1 MKIKLKESDHGFM
14 TSFESLFQKHEQMR
28 HPLDQNEYDIEIEIF
43 NDSSYFMD
51 QNQPPFYDVYFDDDY
66 VGNDRI
72 NNDNDDVDVVI
83 NDFLI
88 DKLVFECK
96 SDLAKKKIIN
106 LSYVNLFYYK
116 FTIDTKIDLFKGYMY
131 ITRVDE

>member
-1 MKIKLKESDHGFM
+1 
-14 TSFESLFQKHEQMR
+14 MR
-28 HPLDQNEYDIEIEIF
+28 HPLDQDEYDIETEIF

-51 QNQPPFYDVYFDDDY
+51 QNQLSFYDVYFDDDY

-72 NNDNDDVDVVI
+72 NNDNDDIDVVI

-96 SDLAKKKIIN
+96 RDLAEKK
-106 LSYVNLFYYK
+106 
-116 FTIDTKIDLFKGYMY
+116 
-131 ITRVDE
+131 